1 MELSYEILKE
11 GRRVGRLN
19 VVGRL
24 DGSNYT
30 QLVEK
35 ARDLLAGGSER
46 IILDLSGCT
55 YLSSAGLFALH
66 NIALMAHKIDPLD
79 QEDGWGAL
87 RSMANDKRS
96 LQDMFKIVNV
106 PDKIMH
112 SLEISGLSPLYAT
125 YPDIKGALAAFDLIQ

>member
-1 MELSYEILKE
+1 MEISSQILTN
-11 GRRVGRLN
+11 GAQIALLN

-35 ARDLLAGGSER
+35 AKSLLASGSER
-46 IILDLSGCT
+46 IILDLSGCS

-66 NIALMAHKIDPLD
+66 NIALMAHHIDPLN

-87 RSMANDKRS
+87 RSMANDKR
-96 LQDMFKIVNV
+96 LLKDRFKIVNA
-106 PDKIMH
+106 PEKIMH
-112 SLEISGLSPLYAT
+112 SLEISGLSNLYDT
-125 YPDIKGALAAFDLIQ
+125 YPDMHGALAALNLSY